1 LRKVEVVNANEV
13 EVKPLDLKQF
23 IMKDTQS
30 NAMKSVS
37 KREIK
42 EMAEIL
48 GLSYDDSQIAF
59 TKKVMNAYIKKETK

>member
-1 LRKVEVVNANEV
+1 LRKVEVVSAQEV

-23 IMKDTQS
+23 IVKEVQGR
-30 NAMKSVS
+30 AVKSIT

-42 EMAEIL
+42 EMAEVL

-59 TKKVMNAYIKKETK
+59 TKKLMNAYIKKETK

>member
-1 LRKVEVVNANEV
+1 MEVVSAQEV

-23 IMKDTQS
+23 TVKEVQGR
-30 NAMKSVS
+30 AVKSIT

-42 EMAEIL
+42 EMAEAL

-59 TKKVMNAYIKKETK
+59 TKKLMNAYIKKETK